1 LLSPAPFAKF
11 GSLSAVLNSCS
22 LAMDGTKRTGYVWAI
37 SAGLNAAFAAI
48 AAKFFSYQ
56 VINLIIT
63 LISD

>member
-1 LLSPAPFAKF
+1 
-11 GSLSAVLNSCS
+11 
-22 LAMDGTKRTGYVWAI
+22 MDGTKRTGYVWAI